1 MATQPTPP
9 AQDPPVSSRSVSR
22 ASQPG
27 GAWSDGMGRVAS
39 RAAQTLL
46 VAAVAVGVLW
56 LLLRIKVVVVAVL
69 VALVLGAAVSPA
81 VRWLVGKGWSHL
93 LATIAAFVGILTVVG
108 GVVGGVVL
116 AIRNEWETL
125 QSSAVDGWQQL
136 QDWLR
141 TGPLPVDTTAVDDL
155 AQQVVGAVISGD
167 VAGMASSTLTGLS
180 AATEFFAGVILMVV
194 VLFFFLKDGPKI
206 ANFTL
211 RWFQGDTRAK
221 LAESADRSAEVLG
234 GYVRGTAIV
243 AAVDAVLI
251 GIGLAIVGV
260 PLALPLAVIVF
271 VGAFIPIVGATVAG
285 VLAALVALVTTGP
298 VEALIVLAIVIIVN
312 QVEGDLLQPVI
323 MGQALSLHPL
333 VVLLALTIGT
343 IVGGIFGAILAVPY
357 TAVGW
362 TIIQLWTDRYQSGE
376 DPVLGDDPLDPRSHA
391 RARASGAQRW
401 RYQLMRGQSTAPS
414 DEAADTEQG
423 QDGRGTTSAGAPD
436 GHVTAG
442 PAGPPPA
449 PPEDG
454 APRP

>member
-1 MATQPTPP
+1 MATPPTAPP
-9 AQDPPVSSRSVSR
+9 PEREPQAPERPAAEPRQGP
-22 ASQPG
+22 A
-27 GAWSDGMGRVAS
+27 GAWSDAMGRVGA

-46 VAAVAVGVLW
+46 IAAVVVGVLW

-93 LATIAAFVGILTVVG
+93 LATIAAFLGILTVVG
-108 GVVGGVVL
+108 GVIGGVVL
-116 AIRNEWETL
+116 AVRNEWDSLE
-125 QSSAVDGWQQL
+125 SSAVEGWQQL
-136 QDWLR
+136 QEWLR
-141 TGPLPVDTTAVDDL
+141 TGPLPVDTSFLDDL
-155 AQQVVGAVISGD
+155 SQQVVDAVANGD
-167 VAGMASSTLTGLS
+167 FAGMASSTLTGLS
-180 AATEFFAGVILMVV
+180 AATEFVAGVILMVV

-206 ANFTL
+206 VNFTL
-211 RWFQGDTRAK
+211 RWFQGGTRAK
-221 LAESADRSAEVLG
+221 LAESADRSAKVLG

-251 GIGLAIVGV
+251 GIGLAVVGV

-285 VLAALVALVTTGP
+285 ILAALVALVTTGP
-298 VEALIVLAIVIIVN
+298 VEALIVLAIVIVVN

-362 TIIQLWTDRYQSGE
+362 TLVQLWTDRYQAGE
-376 DPVLGDDPLDPRSHA
+376 DPVLGDDPLDPASRAGARS
-391 RARASGAQRW
+391 SPAQRW
-401 RYQLMRGQSTAPS
+401 RYHLMRRQ
-414 DEAADTEQG
+414 
-423 QDGRGTTSAGAPD
+423 SAGAGSAGSAEDGSPAPD
-436 GHVTAG
+436 AG
-442 PAGPPPA
+442 EDDRVRTGDPAGSSPA
-449 PPEDG
+449 
-454 APRP
+454 RPGGDDSRR

>member
-1 MATQPTPP
+1 
-9 AQDPPVSSRSVSR
+9 
-22 ASQPG
+22 
-27 GAWSDGMGRVAS
+27 MGRVGA

-46 VAAVAVGVLW
+46 IAAVVVGVLW
-56 LLLRIKVVVVAVL
+56 LLLRVKVVVVAVL

-93 LATIAAFVGILTVVG
+93 LATIAAFLGILTVVA

-116 AIRNEWETL
+116 AVRSEWDSL
-125 QSSAVDGWQQL
+125 VDSAVEGWQQL
-136 QDWLR
+136 QEWLR
-141 TGPLPVDTTAVDDL
+141 TGPLQVDTAFVDDL
-155 AQQVVGAVISGD
+155 AQQVVDSVGD
-167 VAGMASSTLTGLS
+167 GNFAGVASSTLTGLS
-180 AATEFFAGVILMVV
+180 AATEFFAGLVLMVV

-206 ANFTL
+206 ASFTL
-211 RWFQGDTRAK
+211 RWFRGDTRAR

-260 PLALPLAVIVF
+260 PLALPLAVVVF
-271 VGAFIPIVGATVAG
+271 VGGFIPIVGATVAG
-285 VLAALVALVTTGP
+285 ILAALVALVTTGP
-298 VEALIVLAIVIIVN
+298 VEALIVLAIVIVVN

-362 TIIQLWTDRYQSGE
+362 TIIQLWTDRYQAGT
-376 DPVLGDDPLDPRSHA
+376 DPVLGEDPLDPESRAGARSS
-391 RARASGAQRW
+391 RAQRW
-401 RYQLMRGQSTAPS
+401 RYALMRRQSS
-414 DEAADTEQG
+414 DGTIDG
-423 QDGRGTTSAGAPD
+423 SGRGD
-436 GHVTAG
+436 GDGENEDVRPG
-442 PAGPPPA
+442 EPAGPPRERSGA
-449 PPEDG
+449 GDPP
-454 APRP
+454 R